1 MKISAAAYR
10 YNRGLPPKSTKR
22 KGVMTM
28 KEIHSD
34 ADRRALLE
42 KLRGQL
48 SPEDESALQRIL
60 ADKDAQQR
68 LLSTPQARELMKQ
81 LFGK

>member
-1 MKISAAAYR
+1 
-10 YNRGLPPKSTKR
+10 
-22 KGVMTM
+22 MTM

-60 ADKDAQQR
+60 ADRDAQKR

>member
-1 MKISAAAYR
+1 MSQ
-10 YNRGLPPKSTKR
+10 
-22 KGVMTM
+22 M

-42 KLRGQL
+42 QLRRQL
-48 SPEDESALQRIL
+48 SPEDESKLQHIL
-60 ADKDAQQR
+60 ADKDAQNK
-68 LLSTPQARELMKQ
+68 LLSTPQARELMRR

>member
-1 MKISAAAYR
+1 MR
-10 YNRGLPPKSTKR
+10 
-22 KGVMTM
+22 M
-28 KEIHSD
+28 KESHSD

-48 SPEDESALQRIL
+48 SPEDENTLQRIL
-60 ADKDAQQR
+60 ADKDAQQK

>member
-1 MKISAAAYR
+1 MSQ
-10 YNRGLPPKSTKR
+10 
-22 KGVMTM
+22 M

-42 KLRGQL
+42 QLRRQL
-48 SPEDESALQRIL
+48 SPEDESKLQHIL
-60 ADKDAQQR
+60 ADKDAQHK
-68 LLSTPQARELMKQ
+68 LLSTPQAQELMRR

>member
-1 MKISAAAYR
+1 MSQ
-10 YNRGLPPKSTKR
+10 
-22 KGVMTM
+22 M

-42 KLRGQL
+42 QLRRQL
-48 SPEDESALQRIL
+48 SPEDESKLQQIL
-60 ADKDAQQR
+60 ADKDAQNK
-68 LLSTPQARELMKQ
+68 LLSTPQARELMRR

>member
-1 MKISAAAYR
+1 
-10 YNRGLPPKSTKR
+10 
-22 KGVMTM
+22 M

-42 KLRGQL
+42 KLRSQL
-48 SPEDESALQRIL
+48 SPEDEQSLQKIL
-60 ADKDAQQR
+60 ADKDAQQK
-68 LLSTPQARELMKQ
+68 LLSTPQARELMKR

>member
-1 MKISAAAYR
+1 MR
-10 YNRGLPPKSTKR
+10 
-22 KGVMTM
+22 M

-48 SPEDESALQRIL
+48 SPEDENTLQRIL
-60 ADKDAQQR
+60 ADKHAQQK

>member
-1 MKISAAAYR
+1 
-10 YNRGLPPKSTKR
+10 
-22 KGVMTM
+22 MTM

-34 ADRRALLE
+34 ADRPALLE
-42 KLRGQL
+42 KLRRQL

>member
-1 MKISAAAYR
+1 
-10 YNRGLPPKSTKR
+10 
-22 KGVMTM
+22 M

-42 KLRGQL
+42 KLRRQL
-48 SPEDESALQRIL
+48 SPEDESKLQQIL
-60 ADKDAQQR
+60 ADKDAQQK
-68 LLSTPQARELMKQ
+68 LLSTPQARELMRR

>member
-1 MKISAAAYR
+1 MR
-10 YNRGLPPKSTKR
+10 
-22 KGVMTM
+22 M

-48 SPEDESALQRIL
+48 SPEDENTLQRIL
-60 ADKDAQQR
+60 ADKGAQQK

>member
-1 MKISAAAYR
+1 MR
-10 YNRGLPPKSTKR
+10 
-22 KGVMTM
+22 M

-42 KLRGQL
+42 KLRGQQ
-48 SPEDESALQRIL
+48 SPEDENTLQRIL
-60 ADKDAQQR
+60 AAKDAQQK

>member
-1 MKISAAAYR
+1 MSQ
-10 YNRGLPPKSTKR
+10 
-22 KGVMTM
+22 M

-42 KLRGQL
+42 QLRRQL
-48 SPEDESALQRIL
+48 SPEDESKLQQIL
-60 ADKDAQQR
+60 ADKDAQHK
-68 LLSTPQARELMKQ
+68 LLSTPQAQELMRR

>member
-1 MKISAAAYR
+1 MR
-10 YNRGLPPKSTKR
+10 
-22 KGVMTM
+22 M

-42 KLRGQL
+42 KLLGQL
-48 SPEDESALQRIL
+48 SPEDENTLQRIL
-60 ADKDAQQR
+60 ADKDAQQK

>member
-1 MKISAAAYR
+1 
-10 YNRGLPPKSTKR
+10 
-22 KGVMTM
+22 M

-42 KLRGQL
+42 QLRSQL
-48 SPEDESALQRIL
+48 SPEDEQSLQKIL
-60 ADKDAQQR
+60 ADKDAQQK
-68 LLSTPQARELMKQ
+68 LLSTPQARELMKR